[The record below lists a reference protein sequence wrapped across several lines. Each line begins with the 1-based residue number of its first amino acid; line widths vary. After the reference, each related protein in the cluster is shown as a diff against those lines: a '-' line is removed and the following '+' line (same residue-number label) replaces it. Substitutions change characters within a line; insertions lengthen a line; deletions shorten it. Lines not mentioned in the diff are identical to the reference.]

1 MNKHTQGQW
10 RCDASKIR
18 TSIEANGIH
27 IAMVSWGN
35 IPQEEHFAN
44 ARLIAAAPELLDLVE
59 EALILIEGRP
69 EHACERF
76 EAKAKE
82 MIERVKKN

>member
-1 MNKHTQGQW
+1 MQIDEAEFRRHFPRRYQKT
-10 RCDASKIR
+10 KIENL
-18 TSIEANGIH
+18 EA
-27 IAMVSWGN
+27 
-35 IPQEEHFAN
+35 QN
-44 ARLIAAAPELLDLVE
+44 AALLDLVE